1 MSTSKKVS
9 KFVAANLKKLNKTEK
24 EVQQEKI
31 ERFVEDAII
40 EAETQIAIIK
50 TSTLPILENELK
62 RLEINLKR
70 EKDNFEEAR
79 FSVAN
84 SFTEYVSKRERVLDE
99 IDGINALISH
109 KKEDSENAKAELAT
123 LESILEDLK

>member
-50 TSTLPILENELK
+50 TSTLPRLENELK
-62 RLEINLKR
+62 RLEINWKR

-84 SFTEYVSKRERVLDE
+84 SFAEYVSKRERVLDE
-99 IDGINALISH
+99 IDAVNTLISY
-109 KKEDSENAKAELAT
+109 KKEDIENAKAELAT

>member
-31 ERFVEDAII
+31 ERFVEDATI

-50 TSTLPILENELK
+50 TSTLPRLENELK
-62 RLEINLKR
+62 RLEINWKR
-70 EKDNFEEAR
+70 EKDNFEDVR

-84 SFTEYVSKRERVLDE
+84 SFAEYVSKRERVLDE

-109 KKEDSENAKAELAT
+109 KKEDIENAKAELAT
-123 LESILEDLK
+123 LELILEDLK

>member
-50 TSTLPILENELK
+50 TSTLPRLENELK

-70 EKDNFEEAR
+70 EKDNFEDVR

-84 SFTEYVSKRERVLDE
+84 SFAEYVSKRERVLDE
-99 IDGINALISH
+99 IDGINASIFY
-109 KKEDSENAKAELAT
+109 KKAGIGDARAELAT
-123 LESILEDLK
+123 LELILEDLK